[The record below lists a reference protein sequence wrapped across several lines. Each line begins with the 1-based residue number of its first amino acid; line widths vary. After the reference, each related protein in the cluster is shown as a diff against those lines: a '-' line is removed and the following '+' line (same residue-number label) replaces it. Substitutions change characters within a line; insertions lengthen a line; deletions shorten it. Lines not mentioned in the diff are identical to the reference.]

1 MILTLA
7 LFMMARAGFR
17 RGMDLMPWPDGLEY
31 AAVAVNLDRGLG
43 PVLHFGGY
51 SYPSRYTEGYPL
63 LLAAAYPILGHR
75 VERLCL
81 TTTMMGLLA
90 IAALYLLTF
99 RMFGR
104 PSAVAACLLLALSPV
119 FITYSTLAL
128 SDVPTLTLTILAAI
142 AFYAALSSRLP
153 IIAAASCGL
162 IAGFTVMIRPTNA
175 TILIGLVA
183 AMFAARDS
191 DRLIDWLRAAI
202 VFGIAFAIFPIWQAW
217 TNYRYL
223 GGPMRSGYVFWVP
236 EVYGSMGKTF
246 SARFLFGATMPGN
259 PYGNVLSYLLTLS
272 GLDGMLGDPGDPR
285 YLMYPFAAAIF
296 VAIGIVFALK
306 SQVRAVRRVMWF
318 GLAFLAALLALYLF
332 YFFTEIAFILPAT
345 FILFAAAG
353 YGMVVANRAML
364 EARKRA
370 RKTSRDNVI
379 VAGVIALDLML
390 AFSLLAETSSRVAA
404 SPPQS
409 KMVGTLLAARAQLP
423 PDAIVISN
431 VSLQFLELYLATPKT
446 ELVGLN
452 EFDPGD
458 KFTDYHLARLY
469 AKKAAG
475 WTGPVPPVL
484 FASQH
489 IDDGETKSLADA
501 IRSGRT
507 AYLLMT
513 APEHQDY
520 ADLLKDELAQMSASF
535 DLEPFAR
542 SDSVEMYR
550 LKPR

>member
-1 MILTLA
+1 
-7 LFMMARAGFR
+7 
-17 RGMDLMPWPDGLEY
+17 
-31 AAVAVNLDRGLG
+31 
-43 PVLHFGGY
+43 
-51 SYPSRYTEGYPL
+51 
-63 LLAAAYPILGHR
+63 
-75 VERLCL
+75 
-81 TTTMMGLLA
+81 
-90 IAALYLLTF
+90 
-99 RMFGR
+99 
-104 PSAVAACLLLALSPV
+104 
-119 FITYSTLAL
+119 
-128 SDVPTLTLTILAAI
+128 
-142 AFYAALSSRLP
+142 
-153 IIAAASCGL
+153 
-162 IAGFTVMIRPTNA
+162 
-175 TILIGLVA
+175 
-183 AMFAARDS
+183 
-191 DRLIDWLRAAI
+191 
-202 VFGIAFAIFPIWQAW
+202 
-217 TNYRYL
+217 
-223 GGPMRSGYVFWVP
+223 
-236 EVYGSMGKTF
+236 
-246 SARFLFGATMPGN
+246 
-259 PYGNVLSYLLTLS
+259 
-272 GLDGMLGDPGDPR
+272 
-285 YLMYPFAAAIF
+285 
-296 VAIGIVFALK
+296 
-306 SQVRAVRRVMWF
+306 
-318 GLAFLAALLALYLF
+318 
-332 YFFTEIAFILPAT
+332 
-345 FILFAAAG
+345 
-353 YGMVVANRAML
+353 
-364 EARKRA
+364 
-370 RKTSRDNVI
+370 
-379 VAGVIALDLML
+379 
-390 AFSLLAETSSRVAA
+390 RVAA